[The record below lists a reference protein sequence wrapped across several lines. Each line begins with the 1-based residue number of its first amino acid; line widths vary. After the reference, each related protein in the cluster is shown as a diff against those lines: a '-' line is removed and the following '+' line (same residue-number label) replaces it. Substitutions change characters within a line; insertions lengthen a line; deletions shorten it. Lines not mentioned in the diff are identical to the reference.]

1 MTTNP
6 LSKFLVLSTLA
17 LTPAAALADAH
28 SLVTVSVGTAFA
40 FGQASDPRS
49 EARSSATPDLEL
61 RLRLFHVMAFDF
73 SYSPLDRPQANAQLT
88 FSSQF
93 RASAVLYL
101 VPLEVLGVYAK
112 AGIGGQSLG
121 DLATVTSPTNSYH
134 GGGGVEVYLTDHVA
148 LGAEFL
154 VLVPG
159 VTSIQKAVANDL
171 VRRQAL
177 VAAGGSDTDQGL
189 GVGDFLSAQNFRT
202 SVNLRYFF

>member
-6 LSKFLVLSTLA
+6 LSKLLVLSTLA

-28 SLVTVSVGTAFA
+28 SLVTFSVGTAFA

-49 EARSSATPDLEL
+49 EAQSSATPDLEL
-61 RLRLFHVMAFDF
+61 RLRLFRVMAFDF
-73 SYSPLDRPQANAQLT
+73 AYSPLDQQQANTQLT
-88 FSSQF
+88 FASQF

-101 VPLEVLGVYAK
+101 VPLEVIGVYAK
-112 AGIGGQSLG
+112 AGLGGQTLG
-121 DLATVTSPTNSYH
+121 DLTTVTSATNSYH
-134 GGGGVEVYLTDHVA
+134 GGGGLEVYLTDHVA

-159 VTSIQKAVANDL
+159 VTSIQKTVANDL

-177 VAAGGSDTDQGL
+177 VAAGGSDVDPQL
-189 GVGDFLSAQNFRT
+189 GVGDFVSAQNFRT
-202 SVNLRYFF
+202 SVNVRYFF